1 MEGEEESEQR
11 KNLPKDD
18 GTLALGIDFGSCR
31 ISSAVWN
38 KNKKGTQLVKDQNK
52 NDIYFD
58 AFLSFEKDEI
68 DYGMN
73 RLNDGVDISSKY
85 IDDEKKEEEKKE
97 EEKKEED
104 GIDRLNEGVKVS
116 NKQKDEGKKEEVY
129 DDKPHIIK
137 ELKEFPSNPENVVYN
152 IKQILGQKYNSDYLK
167 KIKQNL
173 IFKIEEEKKEDEK
186 SENKKNTNRPVFKLK
201 NKTIPF
207 EKLASYLFKKC
218 IDDAEKNLKNKVG
231 NVVVSIPHSFNKI
244 QRQAIKDAVR
254 IAGIENV
261 HIINDTT
268 AALIY
273 YAFKYHIHKTEYFL
287 ICDMG
292 QNKLDCAVVRINK
305 QNCIKVLSSGGDN
318 RFGGE
323 KFNQPLIKLLYENF
337 INDGGNDFLKKNP
350 KETFKF
356 LTSVEMA
363 KRNLTFMKET
373 EINLQKIDG
382 ENDIIHSLTREDFDK
397 LNEKNYAYVL
407 ECIDQVI
414 KESKIDRSQLNNVIL
429 LGESLRIPKLVE
441 LIGEKF
447 EDCNFITELYNI
459 ISQGA
464 AIYAAHWGN
473 KLNSDKFKNFKVYDI
488 TQLSLGIRTEGDLI
502 STILPRG
509 SRIPIKVTKSFLTT
523 QDHQKKVKFE
533 VYQGERKFS
542 KDNDLLCRIILKG
555 ITENSRGTVELD
567 VTFEVNEDN
576 ILTVKANEKNKN
588 EEVQISAFANGNMD
602 EEEVKK
608 LIEIAERARK
618 EDEEKEERV
627 KASLRLYELIL
638 KFTTMF
644 GENEELWSIIEEYR
658 NWLMHAG
665 IVPKQ
670 EYEKKR
676 IELMRKM
683 PRDEEFEEQIEE
695 KKEEEK
701 KEEEKKIEEK
711 KEGEVVTA

>member
-58 AFLSFEKDEI
+58 AFLSFEKDE
-68 DYGMN
+68 
-73 RLNDGVDISSKY
+73 
-85 IDDEKKEEEKKE
+85 EKKEKEKKE

-104 GIDRLNEGVKVS
+104 YGIDRFNKGVEVVEVS

-292 QNKLDCAVVRINK
+292 QNKLDCAVVCINK

-323 KFNQPLIKLLYENF
+323 QFNQPLIKLLYENYL
-337 INDGGNDFLKKNP
+337 NDGGSDFIRNNKP
-350 KETFKF
+350 KEKF
-356 LTSVEMA
+356 NFFSSIEMA

-373 EINLQKIDG
+373 EINLPKIDG
-382 ENDIIHSLTREDFDK
+382 ENDIIQSLTREDFDK
-397 LNEKNYAYVL
+397 LNEKNYEHVL
-407 ECIDQVI
+407 ECIDQVL
-414 KESKIDRSQLNNVIL
+414 KESKIDRNQLNNVIL
-429 LGESLRIPKLVE
+429 IGEGLRIPKLIQLLE
-441 LIGEKF
+441 EKF
-447 EDCNFITELYNI
+447 EDCNFITDLYNI

-473 KLNSDKFKNFKVYDI
+473 KLNVDKFKNFKVYDI

-683 PRDEEFEEQIEE
+683 PRDEEFYEEE

-701 KEEEKKIEEK
+701 KEEEKKEEEK
-711 KEGEVVTA
+711 KVVEAVA

>member
-1 MEGEEESEQR
+1 MEDEENEQR
-11 KNLPKDD
+11 K
-18 GTLALGIDFGSCR
+18 TLALGIDFGTCR
-31 ISSAVWN
+31 ISSAIWN
-38 KNKKGTQLVKDQNK
+38 KNKKGTQIVKDPITK
-52 NDIYFD
+52 DIYFP
-58 AFLSFEKDEI
+58 AFISFNKEIVYGVKREDE
-68 DYGMN
+68 
-73 RLNDGVDISSKY
+73 GVDLLSKK
-85 IDDEKKEEEKKE
+85 EEEEEKKE
-97 EEKKEED
+97 EEGGLHPEGEVEVEDENTEEIKKEKKKEE
-104 GIDRLNEGVKVS
+104 E
-116 NKQKDEGKKEEVY
+116 EKKEEG
-129 DDKPHIIK
+129 DKKQEEHHLYQIIK
-137 ELKEFPSNPENVVYN
+137 ELKEYPSNPDNIVYN
-152 IKQILGQKYNSDYLK
+152 IKQILGQKYNSEYLQ
-167 KIKQNL
+167 KIKSDL
-173 IFKIEEEKKEDEK
+173 IFKIDEEVSKK
-186 SENKKNTNRPVFKLK
+186 NKNTNRPVLNLNNQK
-201 NKTIPF
+201 IPF
-207 EKLASYLFKKC
+207 EEIASYLFKKC
-218 IDDAEKNLKNKVG
+218 IEDAKKNVNNKVG

-254 IAGIENV
+254 IAGVENV

-273 YAFKYHIHKTEYFL
+273 YAFKYHIQKTEYFL

-292 QNKLDCAVVRINK
+292 KNKLDCAVVSINK

-323 KFNQPLIKLLYENF
+323 QFNQPLIKLLYENF
-337 INDGGNDFLKKNP
+337 LNDGGSDFLKKKP
-350 KETFKF
+350 KEKF
-356 LTSVEMA
+356 NFLSSIEMA

-373 EINLQKIDG
+373 EINLPKIDG

-397 LNEKNYAYVL
+397 LNEKNYEYVL

-414 KESKIDRSQLNNVIL
+414 KESKIDRNQLNNVIL
-429 LGESLRIPKLVE
+429 IGESLRIPKLIE
-441 LIGEKF
+441 LIEQKF
-447 EDCNFITELYNI
+447 EDCNFITDLYNI

-464 AIYAAHWGN
+464 AIYAAHCGN
-473 KLNSDKFKNFKVYDI
+473 KLNADKFKNFKVYDI

-509 SRIPIKVTKSFLTT
+509 SIIPAKVTKSFLTT
-523 QDHQKKVKFE
+523 QDRQKKIKFE

-555 ITENSRGTVELD
+555 ITENLRGSVEIE
-567 VTFEVNEDN
+567 VTFEVDEDS
-576 ILTVKANEKNKN
+576 ILIVTASEKGKNEKA
-588 EEVQISAFANGNMD
+588 QIKAFANGNME

-608 LIEIAERARK
+608 LIKNAERARK
-618 EDEEKEERV
+618 DDEEKEERV
-627 KASLRLYELIL
+627 KASLRLNELIL
-638 KFTTMF
+638 RFTTLF
-644 GENEELWSIIEEYR
+644 GEDEELWSIIEEYR

-665 IVPKQ
+665 TVPKE
-670 EYEKKR
+670 EYDKKR